1 MRTPRKHDRNIE
13 LPIDTAAEAAARLDR
28 KVRRLNK
35 DLTSVR
41 ETSRLFTRPLD
52 LPQVL
57 EMVVKTVA
65 QAIGADAAGLRLLD
79 EEAGQLNLEAT
90 YGLSQAYINKGPV
103 TSSESTLNMRSLRG
117 EPIVVEDMQSDSH
130 FKKYNQDIVREG
142 LVSNLTIGLT
152 YKDQGIGTLRLY
164 SKKRRRFSADD
175 ISVAQTV
182 AAQSAVAIVNARL
195 YAEALEADRLN
206 HQLKL
211 AGDVQRH
218 LIPQKAPEILGLDI
232 SGLYVPCHEVG
243 GDFYDYITLSDERIL
258 LVIGDVMGK
267 GVAASLTMAS
277 LRSALRAYAEQFEE
291 LGELVGRVNRLFCHD
306 NEAGEFATL
315 FCAVVDQRASTIT
328 YCNCGHDPPALLR
341 AEEVQ
346 DLTEGGTIVG
356 LDAGT
361 RFETRKKSLSTGDML
376 IMYTDGL
383 TDAMNF
389 ERVSFGR
396 ERIIEAA
403 RQSAQ
408 MSAERAAQNILWLM
422 RKFTGL
428 TPRFDDT
435 ALVVMKKV

>member
-1 MRTPRKHDRNIE
+1 MRTPRKHDRNRE
-13 LPIDTAAEAAARLDR
+13 VPINTAAEAAARLDR

-57 EMVVKTVA
+57 ETVVKTVA

-79 EEAGQLNLEAT
+79 EELGQLKLEAT
-90 YGLSQAYINKGPV
+90 YGLSPAYINKGPV
-103 TSSESTLNMRSLRG
+103 TSSESTLNMRSLQG
-117 EPIVVEDMQSDSH
+117 EPIVVEDMQHDLH
-130 FKKYNQDIVREG
+130 FKKYHHEIVREG

-152 YKDQGIGTLRLY
+152 YKDRGIGTLRLY
-164 SKKRRRFSADD
+164 SKRRRRFLAND

-206 HQLKL
+206 RQLKL

-218 LIPQKAPEILGLDI
+218 LIPQKAPEISGLDI

-243 GDFYDYITLSDERIL
+243 GDFYDYISLSDERIL

-267 GVAASLTMAS
+267 GVAASLKMAS
-277 LRSALRAYAEQFEE
+277 LRSALRAYAEQFED
-291 LGELVGRVNRLFCHD
+291 LGKLVVRVNRLFCHD
-306 NEAGEFATL
+306 NETGEFATL
-315 FCAVVDQRASTIT
+315 FCVVVDQRSSTIT
-328 YCNCGHDPPALLR
+328 YCNCGHDPPVLLR
-341 AEEVQ
+341 VGKELA
-346 DLTEGGTIVG
+346 LAEGGTIVG
-356 LDAGT
+356 LDEDS
-361 RFETRKKSLSTGDML
+361 RFEACQESLATGDML

-383 TDAMNF
+383 ADAMNF

-396 ERIIEAA
+396 DQIIEAA
-403 RQSAQ
+403 RQSVQ
-408 MSAERAAQNILWLM
+408 MSAEQAAKNILWLM